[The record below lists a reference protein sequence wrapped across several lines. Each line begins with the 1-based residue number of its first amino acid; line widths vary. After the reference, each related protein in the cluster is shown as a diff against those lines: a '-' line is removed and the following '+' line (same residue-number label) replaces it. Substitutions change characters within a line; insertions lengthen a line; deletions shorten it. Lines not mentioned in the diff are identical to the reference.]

1 MRRVLVVCLSAALLV
16 ALASTLYAGGTQE
29 NRPAGKPRIVIYDY
43 GHENE
48 PVVVLYSK
56 LVDQYNAKPDAKV
69 FLDYQFIPGDAYYP
83 KLNAAIAANNPPD
96 VFSSHAGGVLANYV
110 SAGKV
115 LALDD
120 AFAKDP
126 AWKNRFVAGAF
137 DALSVGG
144 KIYAIPTS
152 QAVVPIFYNK
162 DIFARLGLS
171 VPQSYDDL
179 KNVVSVLR
187 KNGIVPFANG
197 DKDVWVG
204 AMMAEVIANRIGG
217 GHPYDAI
224 AAGGGSWTDPSF
236 VRAGQIIQEL
246 VGLKAFPDDFLGVG
260 YDAMIA
266 LFMGEKAA
274 MCVNGTWDLG
284 RFTAAD
290 SPIKDKVNVMNFPAI
305 SGGISKGTDW
315 LGNPDHNITISS
327 SNKNVDAC
335 IDFLKVWASEVV
347 QKNIGEEQGKII
359 VTKTV
364 LDQSKVPAAASQLN
378 NLLTNAT
385 GIFLFYDV
393 GLGATI
399 GQEFNNAFQAIYA
412 GNDVTTSLQKL
423 QKFTLDSRA
432 GNK

>member
-1 MRRVLVVCLSAALLV
+1 MRKVLVAGLTAILLV
-16 ALASTLYAGGTQE
+16 TVALTLYAGGTQE
-29 NRPAGKPRIVIYDY
+29 NRQAGKPRVVIYDY

-48 PVVVLYSK
+48 PAVVLYSK
-56 LVDQYNAKPDAKV
+56 LVDQYNAKPDSKV
-69 FLDYQFIPGDAYYP
+69 FLDYQFIAGDAYYP

-96 VFSSHAGGVLANYV
+96 IFSSHAGGVLANYV

-115 LALDD
+115 FALDD

-137 DALSVGG
+137 DALTVGG

-162 DIFARLGLS
+162 DIFSRLGLS
-171 VPQSYDDL
+171 VPQSYDEL

-187 KNGIVPFANG
+187 KNGLVPFADG

-204 AMMAEVIANRIGG
+204 AMMAEVVANRIGG
-217 GHPYDAI
+217 GQPYNAI
-224 AAGGGSWTDPSF
+224 ASGGGNWTDPSF
-236 VRAGQIIQEL
+236 VRAGQVIQEL

-290 SPIKDKVNVMNFPAI
+290 SPIKDKVSVMNFPAI
-305 SGGISKGTDW
+305 PGGIGKGTDW
-315 LGNPDHNITISS
+315 LGNPDHNIAISS
-327 SNKNVDAC
+327 SNKSVDASVE
-335 IDFLKVWASEVV
+335 FLKIWASEAV

-359 VTKTV
+359 VTKTA
-364 LDQSKVPAAASQLN
+364 LDQAKVPPAASQLN

-393 GLGATI
+393 GLGPTI
-399 GQEFNNAFQAIYA
+399 GQEFNNTFQAIYA
-412 GNDVTTSLQKL
+412 GNDVLTSLQRL
-423 QKFTLDSRA
+423 QKFTLDTRA
-432 GNK
+432 GKK